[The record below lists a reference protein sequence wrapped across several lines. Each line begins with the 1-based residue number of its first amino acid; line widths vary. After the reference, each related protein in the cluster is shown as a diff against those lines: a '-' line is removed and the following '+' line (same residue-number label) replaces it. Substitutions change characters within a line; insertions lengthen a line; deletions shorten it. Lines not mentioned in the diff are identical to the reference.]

1 MAFVSKKALDRRT
14 FLKSAGGAVFALP
27 FLDAMQPA
35 LTAAPKAK
43 PKLIAI
49 EVVHGSAGSTIYGEK
64 NHLWSPVGTGS
75 DFDLKGS
82 ILEPLTDWRDYL
94 TIISNTDV
102 RNAEAFTL
110 PEIGGDH
117 FRSSAVF
124 LTQCHPK
131 QTQGSDVHVGTSLDQ
146 LFAQQYGQETP
157 VPSMQLCLENID
169 QAGGCSYGYTC
180 TYTDS
185 ISWASPTEAL
195 PMIRDPRMA
204 FEMLFGAGA
213 TPEDRRERMAERK
226 SLLDWILKETTKLRQ
241 SLGAEDRRRMDQY
254 MSHVREIERRIE
266 RTEARNTSG
275 EERELPGAPAGVPDS
290 WDEHIKLMFDLQV
303 LAFMSDTTRV
313 FALKTGRDASSK
325 VFPESGVRG
334 GFHPLSHHNERVE
347 PLLEFARINRYH
359 VSLLPYLMHALQEAK
374 TATGTLLDETAIIY
388 GSPMGNANL
397 HNHKRCPLLFLGKG
411 NGALTGNRHLFF
423 PAGTPMANPMLSLMQ
438 GLGLRMQSFGDSTGP
453 VSLT

>member
-1 MAFVSKKALDRRT
+1 MFVTKKALDRRT
-14 FLKSAGGAVFALP
+14 FLKSAGGAMFALP
-27 FLDAMQPA
+27 LLDAMQPA
-35 LTAAPKAK
+35 LSATPAAK

-49 EVVHGSAGSTIYGEK
+49 EIVHGSAGSTIYGEAH
-64 NHLWSPVGTGS
+64 NLWSPKETGRAFDVKGT
-75 DFDLKGS
+75 
-82 ILEPLTDWRDYL
+82 ILEPLAEWRDYL
-94 TIISNTDV
+94 TIVSNTDV
-102 RNAEAFTL
+102 RNAEAFSL

-124 LTQCHPK
+124 LTQSHPK

-157 VPSMQLCLENID
+157 VPSMQLCIENID

-213 TPEDRRERMAERK
+213 SPSDRRDRMEERK
-226 SLLDWILKETTKLRQ
+226 SLLDWILQEANILKQ
-241 SLGAEDRRRMDQY
+241 SLGAEDRRRMDHY
-254 MSHVREIERRIE
+254 MTYAREIERRIE
-266 RTEARNTSG
+266 KTEARNRSG
-275 EERELPGAPAGVPDS
+275 EARELPGAPTGVPDS
-290 WDEHIKLMFDLQV
+290 FDEHVKLMFDLQA

-313 FALKTGRDASSK
+313 FALKMGRDASSK

-334 GFHPLSHHNERVE
+334 GFHPLSHHGERVE

-359 VSLLPYLMHALQEAK
+359 VSLLPYLMQSLKDIK
-374 TATGTLLDETAIIY
+374 TPTGTLLDETGIIY

-397 HNHKRCPLLFLGKG
+397 HNHKRCPLLFLGKA

-438 GLGLRMQSFGDSTGP
+438 GMNVRLETFGDSTEAP
-453 VSLT
+453 ALS